1 MFLLHFSLNLVLRG
15 PAVYLSLEASLKQ
28 VLFFQ
33 EYLDDLHHEL
43 IPKTY
48 KGGRKPQWLVKE
60 LLEADKRQ
68 EERNSKN
75 QKGTVNKFD

>member
-1 MFLLHFSLNLVLRG
+1 MFLLHFSLNWG
-15 PAVYLSLEASLKQ
+15 DQSCTYSLEASLKQ

-68 EERNSKN
+68 EERNTKN
-75 QKGTVNKFD
+75 QKGTANKLC

>member
-1 MFLLHFSLNLVLRG
+1 MLQDYIEDLHF
-15 PAVYLSLEASLKQ
+15 EM
-28 VLFFQ
+28 
-33 EYLDDLHHEL
+33 

-68 EERNSKN
+68 EERNRKN
-75 QKGTVNKFD
+75 ETGTSILPSSIS